1 MNSFTVKKRSKKI
14 LSLSKTRQE
23 SEDEFLYIER
33 NIDLFE
39 NRKNRKSTKLDLKS
53 RILEKVADNNITSEL
68 DEMYESLTDLSFPM
82 KEIQLEVVKEQI
94 AKSREVRGF
103 EISEEQIELDGN
115 YTKPESLDI
124 RLHETLRI
132 MSDWVT
138 LRRNDQIS
146 KNLSKEKE
154 I

>member
-1 MNSFTVKKRSKKI
+1 M
-14 LSLSKTRQE
+14 
-23 SEDEFLYIER
+23 
-33 NIDLFE
+33 
-39 NRKNRKSTKLDLKS
+39 KS
-53 RILEKVADNNITSEL
+53 RILEKVFDNNITSEL
-68 DEMYESLTDLSFPM
+68 DEMYESLTELSFPM